1 MEWGWGLRTLFILVL
16 VGNFGVITAKLSSH
30 RLCYDKK
37 CEEPV
42 SRGMVLMRY
51 TASEPGMLSVKPNDK
66 VVVYSYP
73 AGDNPSLYGVEVNGR
88 RGYVP
93 KNFIRELKMEKRPK
107 RLVEVEPVR
116 QGRSKEA
123 RRSKGP
129 AEPFYPYST
138 EYRQNQQLPRPRVVG
153 LGHDWHHKYVKTLRE
168 RQQQQQ
174 RLQEEQARQQQLK
187 QQEEEALQ
195 QQQQPQQQ
203 LQEEQ
208 ARQQRLQEEQARQQQ
223 LQQEQARR
231 QEEEQQR
238 LRLQEEQKLQ
248 QQQHLRDEELKQQQ
262 QTQQI
267 DEQQKQWQLQQQQA
281 QGQHLHAPSAAVP
294 DPGARQPPPAQA
306 GVDPASFQPADQLLG
321 QHPHLQHD
329 HPPSPAAAP
338 SPRPSGAALDATGGH
353 RGLFGA
359 VPGAAASQ
367 PPPPPPEMQVTL
379 PGMAEDQK
387 TQPPVGA
394 VDAQTVP
401 LSSEEVAKRTDP
413 AVADGA
419 QGTEPES
426 EKPPEATEASPADS
440 TDNQVGQEP
449 GIETP
454 GAELEADDADY
465 PGDNETDDVD
475 DAEEGYDATGG
486 ADSKTDPAPN
496 SERTETAAAGQSVG
510 VGTIEQVGGPRP
522 GSAEPV
528 PPLFGGGPAQPVEP
542 VVPESEKAAE
552 SGTEQPEQAAEG
564 GFWSSLGGGAP
575 AAPQPAEPA
584 IVEPIAEEPAAAE
597 PAATEPVA
605 TEPAAAEP
613 AADSAEAGG
622 GFWSSLS
629 GTPAAPEPAVPVA
642 DPSAPVVD
650 GTAVPEVGSDPP
662 AAVTSAGGTVDPAA
676 ADAASATPE
685 AAAAEPADPADPAA
699 AETTPET
706 ADALPSPASPEIPE
720 PAGSGDSSAPPPAV
734 GHGSAGVAP
743 GPVLSAELSGLGGA
757 GSPTPAPHQPVIT
770 AEGAT
775 VSSAVQIDG
784 VPATVDDVTEKNDS
798 LVELPSVEQTLGT
811 GEEIQTEAEE
821 NGTGGSVADGGD
833 YRELSEDSEV
843 FSNGGD
849 EKEVV
854 SDEKKNEDVGAQ
866 DVEENNNPELQHIET
881 SLPDSRDGHLIQHVT
896 LEDTAGKEK
905 QEATGKGAEP
915 GDSAANK
922 VTDQVEQDE
931 EDFEEDDDGL
941 DDDEE
946 EDEELD
952 GDDELED
959 ESDNT
964 NDEQINSEPDGN
976 SEGLKP
982 SDQTTKELDT
992 GPSVAPVAEPPSMDS
1007 VQRRGDITEQSLAVD
1022 SSPPTEE
1029 AVAEHAEPV
1038 VDSHGVPNVEGH
1050 EPEAEQNI
1058 DTQTLPDVK
1067 SEHPEL
1073 HSADNSFEEA
1083 SGSVEPEPASPTA
1096 AESDINEEQHDS
1108 VVGVSD
1114 PPANELPPIEDTPT
1128 TTAVP
1133 NAVNHDSASTEDDS
1147 ESTHS
1152 APPDSVP
1159 SESVPSDSDDS
1170 DPDVADWSL
1179 SSPDD
1184 SRMDEDAE
1192 RNSERGQLRKRRR
1205 LVQQLKRRRLLND
1218 APPSGHD
1225 PLSGL
1230 YSPPPADGP
1239 PPTDHSSSSD
1249 SAPTDPSATG
1259 SNPTDPYAADLASSG
1274 PASSDPASSDPA
1286 SSDPASSDP
1295 ASSDPA
1301 STGPASTGPASSEYA
1316 SSYPPSTSGS
1326 VESPYA
1332 EPEPDSAHSQAQ
1344 SAYGGSAY
1352 GESAYGESAYSQSE
1366 PEAPGLLEEVTATLL
1381 PSSLW
1386 GLVDG
1391 YSAGHDSDT
1400 CAGAGGGARV
1410 SVLLSTIGLALTVL
1424 LIGVRAV
1431 AQFRCDSELKRTISK
1446 LHQRLTVYKEETDA
1460 LKSKLDATNKQL
1472 LEGGSAATQAALQA
1486 AAADQQA
1493 AEEEL
1498 EEARHQISELGKQVA
1513 GLEQE
1518 LQEAQQLL
1526 EEQTAVISTHQSASN
1541 NPQLDSMIVETV
1553 GKLESD
1559 LKQQRKKLM
1568 GEIEKLKKDKKKL
1581 ADELAVSRPLI
1592 KQLEAKVTELGSSSR
1607 VSAEVEEQH
1616 RRTVEELT
1624 ERAQKETERCAAIAE
1639 ERDAAAEKLSA
1650 LEPRVTELES
1660 ERDSARDQADTLTQE
1675 VDALKTMLKTVQDG
1689 TDNGSEEKIQAL
1701 LEGGKLKAQVEKLTK
1716 ERAKLKEKWKQE
1728 REMLKKAQEAEK
1740 TLSSELSQLSERCEK
1755 AEVDRF
1761 EAESKLEHLEKYF
1774 QKKELSFQEE
1784 MGVLKS
1790 RLTHSEG
1797 DASSNQGL
1805 LVQYEEQIATY
1816 RSQVESLKQEI
1827 QETERSFRSQ
1837 IQALEKR
1844 AHESWVTCRQA
1855 ERRLEEANREAQQY
1869 RALLTKAEE
1878 EKNNLVNGQAS
1889 LQSFLPPPP
1898 PPGLD
1903 PFLAAPPPPP
1913 AGADPS
1919 SFLPPPLPPLYAAPL
1934 PPPDGRYDEFG
1945 PRYGRDSP
1953 LSERSHRSERGYV
1966 SPPPAGRRPTGR
1978 DWSPPAA
1985 GPRRTLSRSSYS
1997 PDRLSDSRGL
2007 SPERRRPPLPRYVG
2021 GHDEYRGPKTSS
2033 PLVQDDYGRS
2043 HDKRKQP
2050 YDRI

>member
-1 MEWGWGLRTLFILVL
+1 MSDR
-16 VGNFGVITAKLSSH
+16 
-30 RLCYDKK
+30 
-37 CEEPV
+37 
-42 SRGMVLMRY
+42 
-51 TASEPGMLSVKPNDK
+51 
-66 VVVYSYP
+66 
-73 AGDNPSLYGVEVNGR
+73 
-88 RGYVP
+88 
-93 KNFIRELKMEKRPK
+93 
-107 RLVEVEPVR
+107 
-116 QGRSKEA
+116 
-123 RRSKGP
+123 
-129 AEPFYPYST
+129 
-138 EYRQNQQLPRPRVVG
+138 
-153 LGHDWHHKYVKTLRE
+153 
-168 RQQQQQ
+168 
-174 RLQEEQARQQQLK
+174 
-187 QQEEEALQ
+187 
-195 QQQQPQQQ
+195 
-203 LQEEQ
+203 
-208 ARQQRLQEEQARQQQ
+208 
-223 LQQEQARR
+223 
-231 QEEEQQR
+231 
-238 LRLQEEQKLQ
+238 
-248 QQQHLRDEELKQQQ
+248 
-262 QTQQI
+262 
-267 DEQQKQWQLQQQQA
+267 
-281 QGQHLHAPSAAVP
+281 
-294 DPGARQPPPAQA
+294 
-306 GVDPASFQPADQLLG
+306 
-321 QHPHLQHD
+321 
-329 HPPSPAAAP
+329 
-338 SPRPSGAALDATGGH
+338 
-353 RGLFGA
+353 
-359 VPGAAASQ
+359 
-367 PPPPPPEMQVTL
+367 
-379 PGMAEDQK
+379 
-387 TQPPVGA
+387 
-394 VDAQTVP
+394 
-401 LSSEEVAKRTDP
+401 
-413 AVADGA
+413 
-419 QGTEPES
+419 
-426 EKPPEATEASPADS
+426 
-440 TDNQVGQEP
+440 
-449 GIETP
+449 
-454 GAELEADDADY
+454 
-465 PGDNETDDVD
+465 
-475 DAEEGYDATGG
+475 
-486 ADSKTDPAPN
+486 
-496 SERTETAAAGQSVG
+496 
-510 VGTIEQVGGPRP
+510 
-522 GSAEPV
+522 
-528 PPLFGGGPAQPVEP
+528 
-542 VVPESEKAAE
+542 
-552 SGTEQPEQAAEG
+552 
-564 GFWSSLGGGAP
+564 
-575 AAPQPAEPA
+575 PA
-584 IVEPIAEEPAAAE
+584 I
-597 PAATEPVA
+597 
-605 TEPAAAEP
+605 
-613 AADSAEAGG
+613 
-622 GFWSSLS
+622 
-629 GTPAAPEPAVPVA
+629 
-642 DPSAPVVD
+642 
-650 GTAVPEVGSDPP
+650 
-662 AAVTSAGGTVDPAA
+662 
-676 ADAASATPE
+676 
-685 AAAAEPADPADPAA
+685 
-699 AETTPET
+699 
-706 ADALPSPASPEIPE
+706 
-720 PAGSGDSSAPPPAV
+720 
-734 GHGSAGVAP
+734 
-743 GPVLSAELSGLGGA
+743 
-757 GSPTPAPHQPVIT
+757 
-770 AEGAT
+770 
-775 VSSAVQIDG
+775 QIDG
-784 VPATVDDVTEKNDS
+784 VPATMDDVTEKNDS

-811 GEEIQTEAEE
+811 GEEIQTESEE

-854 SDEKKNEDVGAQ
+854 SDEKKDEDGGGEGV
-866 DVEENNNPELQHIET
+866 ENNNPEFQHIET
-881 SLPDSRDGHLIQHVT
+881 SLPESRDEQGIRHVT
-896 LEDTAGKEK
+896 LDDTVAEEEK
-905 QEATGKGAEP
+905 QEAIGNGAEP

-922 VTDQVEQDE
+922 VTDQLEQDD

-941 DDDEE
+941 DDDDD
-946 EDEELD
+946 DEELD
-952 GDDELED
+952 ELDGDEDLEN
-959 ESDNT
+959 ESDNM
-964 NDEQINSEPDGN
+964 NDEQINSEPDSN
-976 SEGLKP
+976 SEGSKP

-992 GPSVAPVAEPPSMDS
+992 GPSVAPVAELPSTDS
-1007 VQRRGDITEQSLAVD
+1007 VQTPGDVTEQSLAVD
-1022 SSPPTEE
+1022 STQPTAE
-1029 AVAEHAEPV
+1029 VVPEHAEPIAG
-1038 VDSHGVPNVEGH
+1038 SHGEPDAEGRDSA
-1050 EPEAEQNI
+1050 AEQNI
-1058 DTQTLPDVK
+1058 DTQTVPDLK
-1067 SEHPEL
+1067 SEQPEL
-1073 HSADNSFEEA
+1073 HSANNYFEEA
-1083 SGSVEPEPASPTA
+1083 SGSVQPEPASSA
-1096 AESDINEEQHDS
+1096 AADSDINEDQRDS

-1114 PPANELPPIEDTPT
+1114 PPLEEPPPAEDFPT

-1133 NAVNHDSASTEDDS
+1133 DTAHTDSASTEDDS
-1147 ESTHS
+1147 ESTDS

-1184 SRMDEDAE
+1184 DSRADGDAE

-1239 PPTDHSSSSD
+1239 APSDHSSSSD

-1259 SNPTDPYAADLASSG
+1259 STPTDPYAADLASSDPASTG
-1274 PASSDPASSDPA
+1274 PASSDPASSD
-1286 SSDPASSDP
+1286 
-1295 ASSDPA
+1295 
-1301 STGPASTGPASSEYA
+1301 PASSEYA

-1332 EPEPDSAHSQAQ
+1332 EPEPDSANSQAQ

-1352 GESAYGESAYSQSE
+1352 GDSAYGESAYSQSE

-1386 GLVDG
+1386 GLVDS

-1581 ADELAVSRPLI
+1581 ADELSVSRPLI

-1616 RRTVEELT
+1616 RQTVEELT
-1624 ERAQKETERCAAIAE
+1624 ERAEKETERCAAIAE

-1889 LQSFLPPPP
+1889 LQSFNSNGTGAVSPGPEVDPLADPLLSAAFLPPPP

-1966 SPPPAGRRPTGR
+1966 SPPLAGRRPTGR

-1997 PDRLSDSRGL
+1997 PDRLSDGRGL

>member
-93 KNFIRELKMEKRPK
+93 KNFIRELKMERRPK

-116 QGRSKEA
+116 QGRSKDA

-174 RLQEEQARQQQLK
+174 RLQEEQARQQQQQL
-187 QQEEEALQ
+187 QEEPARQ
-195 QQQQPQQQ
+195 QQQQQQQQQQ

-238 LRLQEEQKLQ
+238 LRFQEEQKLQ
-248 QQQHLRDEELKQQQ
+248 QQQQLRDDEMKQQKQ
-262 QTQQI
+262 NPEV
-267 DEQQKQWQLQQQQA
+267 DEQQKQWQQQQQQA

-329 HPPSPAAAP
+329 HPPPPAAAP
-338 SPRPSGAALDATGGH
+338 SPRPAGAALDATGGH

-387 TQPPVGA
+387 TQPTVGA
-394 VDAQTVP
+394 VDAQTAP
-401 LSSEEVAKRTDP
+401 ISSEEASKQADP

-419 QGTEPES
+419 QGTGPGS
-426 EKPPEATEASPADS
+426 EKPLEATEASPADS
-440 TDNQVGQEP
+440 TDNQAGQEAD
-449 GIETP
+449 IEAP
-454 GAELEADDADY
+454 DAELEADDADY

-475 DAEEGYDATGG
+475 DAEEGYDAAGG
-486 ADSKTDPAPN
+486 ADSETEPAPN
-496 SERTETAAAGQSVG
+496 SERTDTAAAGQSVG

-528 PPLFGGGPAQPVEP
+528 PPLFGGGPAEPAEP
-542 VVPESEKAAE
+542 VVPESEKVAE

-564 GFWSSLGGGAP
+564 GFWSSLGGVAP

-584 IVEPIAEEPAAAE
+584 FAEPIAEEPAAAE
-597 PAATEPVA
+597 PVA
-605 TEPAAAEP
+605 TEPAA
-613 AADSAEAGG
+613 DTAEAGG

-629 GTPAAPEPAVPVA
+629 GTPAAPEPAVPVPDPAAPAA
-642 DPSAPVVD
+642 D
-650 GTAVPEVGSDPP
+650 GNAVSEAGSDPSS
-662 AAVTSAGGTVDPAA
+662 AAASAGGAVDPAA
-676 ADAASATPE
+676 ADAATPE

-706 ADALPSPASPEIPE
+706 ADEQPSPASPEIPD
-720 PAGSGDSSAPPPAV
+720 PAVAGDSSALPPAV
-734 GHGSAGVAP
+734 
-743 GPVLSAELSGLGGA
+743 
-757 GSPTPAPHQPVIT
+757 
-770 AEGAT
+770 
-775 VSSAVQIDG
+775 
-784 VPATVDDVTEKNDS
+784 
-798 LVELPSVEQTLGT
+798 
-811 GEEIQTEAEE
+811 
-821 NGTGGSVADGGD
+821 
-833 YRELSEDSEV
+833 
-843 FSNGGD
+843 
-849 EKEVV
+849 
-854 SDEKKNEDVGAQ
+854 
-866 DVEENNNPELQHIET
+866 
-881 SLPDSRDGHLIQHVT
+881 
-896 LEDTAGKEK
+896 
-905 QEATGKGAEP
+905 
-915 GDSAANK
+915 
-922 VTDQVEQDE
+922 
-931 EDFEEDDDGL
+931 
-941 DDDEE
+941 
-946 EDEELD
+946 
-952 GDDELED
+952 
-959 ESDNT
+959 
-964 NDEQINSEPDGN
+964 
-976 SEGLKP
+976 
-982 SDQTTKELDT
+982 
-992 GPSVAPVAEPPSMDS
+992 
-1007 VQRRGDITEQSLAVD
+1007 
-1022 SSPPTEE
+1022 
-1029 AVAEHAEPV
+1029 
-1038 VDSHGVPNVEGH
+1038 
-1050 EPEAEQNI
+1050 
-1058 DTQTLPDVK
+1058 
-1067 SEHPEL
+1067 
-1073 HSADNSFEEA
+1073 
-1083 SGSVEPEPASPTA
+1083 
-1096 AESDINEEQHDS
+1096 
-1108 VVGVSD
+1108 
-1114 PPANELPPIEDTPT
+1114 
-1128 TTAVP
+1128 
-1133 NAVNHDSASTEDDS
+1133 
-1147 ESTHS
+1147 
-1152 APPDSVP
+1152 
-1159 SESVPSDSDDS
+1159 
-1170 DPDVADWSL
+1170 
-1179 SSPDD
+1179 
-1184 SRMDEDAE
+1184 
-1192 RNSERGQLRKRRR
+1192 
-1205 LVQQLKRRRLLND
+1205 D

-1239 PPTDHSSSSD
+1239 APSDHSSSSD

-1259 SNPTDPYAADLASSG
+1259 STPTDPYAADLASS
-1274 PASSDPASSDPA
+1274 DPASSD
-1286 SSDPASSDP
+1286 
-1295 ASSDPA
+1295 
-1301 STGPASTGPASSEYA
+1301 PASSEYA

-1332 EPEPDSAHSQAQ
+1332 EPEPDSANSQAQ

-1352 GESAYGESAYSQSE
+1352 GDSAYGESAYSQSE

-1386 GLVDG
+1386 GLVDS

-1581 ADELAVSRPLI
+1581 ADELSVSRPLI

-1616 RRTVEELT
+1616 RQTVEELT
-1624 ERAQKETERCAAIAE
+1624 ERAEKETERCAAIAE

-1889 LQSFLPPPP
+1889 LQSFNSNGTGAVSPGPEVDPLADPLLSAAFLPPPP

-1966 SPPPAGRRPTGR
+1966 SPPLAGRRPTGR

-1997 PDRLSDSRGL
+1997 PDRLSDGRGL